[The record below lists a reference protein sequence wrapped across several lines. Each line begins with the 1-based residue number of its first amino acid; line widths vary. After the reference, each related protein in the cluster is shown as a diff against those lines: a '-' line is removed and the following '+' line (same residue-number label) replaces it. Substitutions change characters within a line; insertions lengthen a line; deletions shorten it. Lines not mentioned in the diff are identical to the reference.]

1 MSEYGEEIVT
11 SPIETV
17 GKVKRSRKIRNDS
30 SFYYPPK
37 GIPIVGAVL
46 SFLSFLLFFTPVNV
60 LGYVIGM
67 AASILAVAALFVDR
81 SRQQTSR
88 YSSKKWFNP
97 TVSAVYMSSVLFVVL
112 HIGRFAYHAAK

>member
-1 MSEYGEEIVT
+1 MSEYGEDIVM
-11 SPIETV
+11 SPVETV
-17 GKVKRSRKIRNDS
+17 GKVERSRKARTDS

-46 SFLSFLLFFTPVNV
+46 SFLSFLLFFAPVNV
-60 LGYVIGM
+60 LGYIIGM

>member
-1 MSEYGEEIVT
+1 MSEYGEVDFI
-11 SPIETV
+11 SSAKPV
-17 GKVKRSRKIRNDS
+17 GKIKKSRKIRNDS

-60 LGYVIGM
+60 LGYIIGM

-97 TVSAVYMSSVLFVVL
+97 TVSAVYMLSVLFVVL

>member
-17 GKVKRSRKIRNDS
+17 GKVKRTITGAQITKETQDQI
-30 SFYYPPK
+30 
-37 GIPIVGAVL
+37 GAVL

-60 LGYVIGM
+60 LGYIIGM

>member
-17 GKVKRSRKIRNDS
+17 GKAKRSRKIRNDS

-60 LGYVIGM
+60 LGYI
-67 AASILAVAALFVDR
+67 I
-81 SRQQTSR
+81 
-88 YSSKKWFNP
+88 
-97 TVSAVYMSSVLFVVL
+97 
-112 HIGRFAYHAAK
+112 

>member
-1 MSEYGEEIVT
+1 MSEYGEDDLI
-11 SPIETV
+11 SSAKPV
-17 GKVKRSRKIRNDS
+17 GKIKKSRKIRNDS

-60 LGYVIGM
+60 LGYIIGM

>member
-1 MSEYGEEIVT
+1 MSEYGEEIVM
-11 SPIETV
+11 SSIEPV
-17 GKVKRSRKIRNDS
+17 GIIKKSRKIRNDS

-60 LGYVIGM
+60 LGYIIGM

-97 TVSAVYMSSVLFVVL
+97 TVSVVYVSSMLFVIL